1 MADCKYYY
9 EEFCVNNKCPM
20 CADYCPVPDTP
31 DVCKHEDRTPPLN
44 GITEL
49 IEFIKKQT
57 NVELKN
63 IDGFCGDNPDLLYAE
78 IPRKERNLV
87 LSVCRKNGIET
98 NEHLNGRYWFYVKG
112 GANG

>member
-1 MADCKYYY
+1 MENIEKCG
-9 EEFCVNNKCPM
+9 EEKQFESK
-20 CADYCPVPDTP
+20 A
-31 DVCKHEDRTPPLN
+31 
-44 GITEL
+44 EL
-49 IEFIKKQT
+49 IEFIKQQT

-78 IPRKERNLV
+78 ILREMRNLV
-87 LSVCRKNGIET
+87 LSVCKKYGIET